1 MPDQHANLLCAAWV
15 APMDG
20 PPIRNGAIA
29 ISNGRVVAVGESK
42 VLREKYPGAVVEELP
57 SAILMPGLVNAHVHL
72 ELSDLRQGPPPE
84 SFVKWIINLMSQT
97 PRLGGAVEEIVTKAV
112 RSGIG
117 QSLRFGVTTVGDIS
131 KQCMFSRPVLAKS
144 RLRAVSFGEIQAMAQ
159 RRGLLNER
167 FAAASD
173 LAHDSERLI
182 VGVTPHAPY
191 TVEAEGYRRCL
202 DFANS
207 NNRPL
212 ATHLAET
219 PDEAEFLAEQTGP
232 FRYLWEVG
240 VNAWDEKVPCY
251 DGGPIRLARDLDL
264 LSFPTLLAHVNYCDD
279 DELEI
284 LARGRASV
292 VYCPRTHAYFGHRP
306 HRWREMLARGIN
318 VAVGT
323 DSCASSPDL
332 NLVDDLRLLRRIAP
346 EVSAVELWGM
356 ATTRA
361 ATALQ
366 LSEQVGSLTPGKRA
380 DLIAFE
386 IGGASDPLEEIL
398 QRNVLPMRVWIDGAP
413 VTAAANRPTAS
424 PA

>member
-1 MPDQHANLLCAAWV
+1 LGTSASSACSAGRCWRKAA
-15 APMDG
+15 ARGEFRGNSSDG
-20 PPIRNGAIA
+20 PAAHCSTSDSRRPA
-29 ISNGRVVAVGESK
+29 IS
-42 VLREKYPGAVVEELP
+42 
-57 SAILMPGLVNAHVHL
+57 
-72 ELSDLRQGPPPE
+72 
-84 SFVKWIINLMSQT
+84 T
-97 PRLGGAVEEIVTKAV
+97 
-112 RSGIG
+112 
-117 QSLRFGVTTVGDIS
+117 
-131 KQCMFSRPVLAKS
+131 
-144 RLRAVSFGEIQAMAQ
+144 
-159 RRGLLNER
+159 
-167 FAAASD
+167 
-173 LAHDSERLI
+173 HDSERLI

-240 VNAWDEKVPCY
+240 VNAWDDRVPRY
-251 DGGPIRLARDLDL
+251 DGGPIRLARDLGL
-264 LSFPTLLAHVNYCDD
+264 LIFRRYLAHVNYCDD

-361 ATALQ
+361 ATALRIERTGWIADAREA
-366 LSEQVGSLTPGKRA
+366 SGSY
-380 DLIAFE
+380 
-386 IGGASDPLEEIL
+386 
-398 QRNVLPMRVWIDGAP
+398 RV
-413 VTAAANRPTAS
+413 
-424 PA
+424 